1 MSQPTDSQVFSS
13 RYELRRH
20 VARGGMAEVYVA
32 HDLMLDRRVALKVLF
47 PELSTDRSFVERF
60 RREAQA
66 AANLSHPNIV
76 SIYDWGEEN
85 GTYFIVMEYVE
96 GRTLGQIIRRE
107 GPLLP
112 DRAADVGADIA
123 AALDYAHRSGVVHRD
138 VKPGNVL
145 VANDGQVKVTDFGIA
160 RAANTDQDLTQAG
173 SVMGTATYFS
183 PEQAQGL
190 RVDARS
196 DIYSLGI
203 VLYEMVVGR
212 PPFQGD
218 NPMAIA
224 YKHVREQPPP
234 LRRANPDVPS
244 PFEAIVMQAM
254 AKNPNDR
261 YVTADE
267 LRQDLLRFR
276 QGRAVSASPTMRAPA
291 YADDATRAGRAVDAD
306 ADMTRAVD
314 RTMVAGGAA
323 TGVMTSTSTER
334 RGPPP
339 PPKRGVGPFIVLLLV
354 MLAVL
359 SGLLY
364 LFGREAGL
372 IGNSSGDRVKMP
384 LVIGQT
390 QEEASQA
397 LEDLGLEVA
406 TETEVNDQQ
415 DPGRVFAQEP
425 PADRTVDKGAQVT
438 IRVAAAPEKVKVP
451 VLVGKKADDAQA
463 LLEALGLNPKIETR
477 TDPKVPEDEVI
488 SQTPAPNTELTKGSD
503 VTLVVS
509 GGKARKPV
517 PDVAGKDPVDAAA
530 ELGSAGFKV
539 ARTNEASSSVAEGK
553 VIRTNPAAGEQADEG
568 STVTMVVSSG
578 PEQPTVPN
586 VLGKT
591 AAEARAEIEAA
602 GFVYREGA
610 PVPSNSDDDGKVL
623 AQSPSGG
630 TKQEKGS
637 TVTVRIGRAALG
649 GTTTT
654 TTTAS

>member
-32 HDLMLDRRVALKVLF
+32 HDLMLDRRVALKILF

-76 SIYDWGEEN
+76 SIYDWGEED

-96 GRTLGQIIRRE
+96 GRTLGQIVRRE

-112 DRAADVGADIA
+112 DRAADIGADIA

-145 VANDGQVKVTDFGIA
+145 VANDGAVKVTDFGIA
-160 RAANTDQDLTQAG
+160 RAANADQDLTQTG

-196 DIYSLGI
+196 DIYSLGV
-203 VLYEMVVGR
+203 VLYEMVAGR

-224 YKHVREQPPP
+224 YKHVREQPPA
-234 LRRANPDVPS
+234 LRRANPDVPP

-261 YVTADE
+261 YVTAEE

-276 QGRAVSASPTMRAPA
+276 QGRSVTASPTMQAPA
-291 YADDATRAGRAVDAD
+291 YADEATRVGRAVDAGD
-306 ADMTRAVD
+306 ATRAVD
-314 RTMVAGGAA
+314 RTMVATGA
-323 TGVMTSTSTER
+323 VSTTER
-334 RGPPP
+334 RGGPP
-339 PPKRGVGPFIVLLLV
+339 PPKRGVGPFVVLLLV
-354 MLAVL
+354 MLTVL
-359 SGLLY
+359 GGLLY

-372 IGNSSGDRVKMP
+372 IGDQSSDRVKMP
-384 LVIGQT
+384 LVIGKT
-390 QEEASQA
+390 QEEASRT
-397 LEDLGLEVA
+397 LEDLGLEVV

-415 DPGRVFAQEP
+415 EAGRVFAQDP

-438 IRVAAAPEKVKVP
+438 IRVAAEPEKVRVP
-451 VLVGKKADDAQA
+451 VLVGKKVDDAQQ

-488 SQTPAPNTELTKGSD
+488 SQTPAPETELTKGSE
-503 VTLVVS
+503 VNLVVS

-517 PDVAGKDPVDAAA
+517 PDVTGKDPVDAAA

-539 ARTNEASSSVAEGK
+539 ARSTEASSSVAEGK
-553 VIRTNPAAGEQADEG
+553 VIRTDPAAGEPADEG

-591 AAEARAEIEAA
+591 AAEAKAEIEAA

-637 TVTVRIGRAALG
+637 TVTVRIGKAALG
-649 GTTTT
+649 ATTTS
-654 TTTAS
+654 TA

>member
-1 MSQPTDSQVFSS
+1 MSQTPPTGSQVFSS

-76 SIYDWGEEN
+76 SIYDWGEED

-160 RAANTDQDLTQAG
+160 RAANTDQDLTQTG

-196 DIYSLGI
+196 DIYSLGV

-224 YKHVREQPPP
+224 YKHVREQPTA
-234 LRRANPDVPS
+234 LRRVNPDVPP

-276 QGRAVSASPTMRAPA
+276 QGRAVSASPTMQAPA
-291 YADDATRAGRAVDAD
+291 YVDEATRVGRAVDGGD
-306 ADMTRAVD
+306 ATRAVD
-314 RTMVAGGAA
+314 RTMVATGTVAA
-323 TGVMTSTSTER
+323 DR
-334 RGPPP
+334 RGGPVGP
-339 PPKRGVGPFIVLLLV
+339 PPKRGVGPFVVLLLV

-359 SGLLY
+359 GGLLY

-372 IGNSSGDRVKMP
+372 IGDSAADRVKMP
-384 LVIGQT
+384 DVVGKT
-390 QEEASQA
+390 QEEASRL
-397 LEDLGLEVA
+397 LEDEGLEVVVA
-406 TETEVNDQQ
+406 TEVTDQQ
-415 DPGRVFAQEP
+415 EPGRVFAQEP
-425 PADRTVDKGAQVT
+425 QPDSTVDKGAQVT
-438 IRVAAAPEKVKVP
+438 IRVATEPERVKVP
-451 VLVGKKADDAQA
+451 VVVGKQVKDAQE

-488 SQTPAPNTELTKGSD
+488 SQSPAPETQVTKGSE

-517 PDVAGKDPVDAAA
+517 PDVAGKDPVEAAA

-539 ARTNEASSSVAEGK
+539 ARANEPSSTVAEGK
-553 VIRTNPAAGEQADEG
+553 VIRTDPGAGEQADEG

-610 PVPSNSDDDGKVL
+610 PVPANSEDDGKVL

-649 GTTTT
+649 GGTTTT
-654 TTTAS
+654 TS

>member
-1 MSQPTDSQVFSS
+1 MSQPTGSQVFSS

-76 SIYDWGEEN
+76 SIYDWGEED

-112 DRAADVGADIA
+112 ERAADVGADIA

-160 RAANTDQDLTQAG
+160 RAANADQDLTQTG

-183 PEQAQGL
+183 PEQAQGE

-196 DIYSLGI
+196 DIYSLGV
-203 VLYEMVVGR
+203 VLYEMVAGR

-218 NPMAIA
+218 NAMAIA
-224 YKHVREQPPP
+224 YKHVREQPPS
-234 LRRANPDVPS
+234 LRRANPDVPQ

-276 QGRAVSASPTMRAPA
+276 HGRAVSASPTMRAPA
-291 YADDATRAGRAVDAD
+291 YADDDATRASPAVVGAD
-306 ADMTRAVD
+306 ATRAVD
-314 RTMVAGGAA
+314 RTMVAEGTAVRRAGPGGP
-323 TGVMTSTSTER
+323 G
-334 RGPPP
+334 GGPP
-339 PPKRGVGPFIVLLLV
+339 PPKRGVGPFVVLLVV

-359 SGLLY
+359 GGLLY

-372 IGNSSGDRVKMP
+372 IGDQSANRVTMP
-384 LVIGQT
+384 LVIGKT
-390 QEEASQA
+390 QEDASQL
-397 LEDLGLEVA
+397 LEDRGLEVV
-406 TETEVNDQQ
+406 TDTQVNDQQ
-415 DPGRVFAQEP
+415 EPGRVYAQDP
-425 PADRTVDKGAQVT
+425 PADRKVDKGAQVT

-451 VLVGKKADDAQA
+451 VLVGKKVDDAQA

-477 TDPKVPEDEVI
+477 TDPKVPDGQVI
-488 SQTPAPNTELTKGSD
+488 SQDPAPQVELTKGSD
-503 VTLVVS
+503 VNLVVS
-509 GGKARKPV
+509 GGKAKKPV

-530 ELGSAGFKV
+530 DLGSAGFKV
-539 ARTNEASSSVAEGK
+539 ARTTEASSSVADGK
-553 VIRTNPAAGEQADEG
+553 VIRTDPAAGEQADEG

-586 VLGKT
+586 VMGKT
-591 AAEARAEIEAA
+591 AADAKAEIEAA

-630 TKQEKGS
+630 TKQDKGS
-637 TVTVRIGRAALG
+637 TVTVRIGKAALG
-649 GTTTT
+649 AT
-654 TTTAS
+654 TTTA